1 MAPHPESRWGNLD
14 SLLKI
19 VTLSQ
24 HYAPE
29 PCDLRG
35 HALGRDLVAR
45 GHLVTALC
53 GLPNYPYGKL
63 YEGYRQRLWTR
74 EEMDGV
80 RVFRLPI
87 FPDHS
92 LSTKRRAAHYLSFAA
107 SASILGP
114 LLCGRADAMWVYH
127 PPLTVGIPAKWISL
141 LRRVPFVYEI
151 QDLWPDT
158 LIASGVAA
166 ESRAI
171 RWLEGLA
178 AKVYRAASAIVVQ
191 SPGFRTKLIERGVP
205 ANKLV
210 FVPNWADE
218 DRFRPVPRD
227 PEVGRAHGL
236 AGRFNVMFA
245 GNMGPAQALD
255 SVLVAASLLS
265 DLPDVQMVLVGDGV
279 SYEQLR
285 ADAEGLSN
293 VRFLG
298 RKPVEE
304 MAGLYAWADVLL
316 IHLRDEPLFRITI
329 PGKTMS
335 YLACGRPI
343 LCAVAGDAAQIVSDA
358 RAGVLCPPENPEALA
373 QAIRDLHRMP
383 TEQREELGAN
393 GRSEFLR
400 KYTKQILVDTYERLL
415 ADVAA
420 RRAIED
426 GLSNQSIEPE
436 EATCGP
442 RA

>member
-1 MAPHPESRWGNLD
+1 LR
-14 SLLKI
+14 I

-35 HALGRDLVAR
+35 HALGRELVAR
-45 GHLVTALC
+45 GHQVTALC

-63 YEGYRQRLWTR
+63 YRGYRQRPWTR

-92 LSTKRRAAHYLSFAA
+92 LSAKRRAAHYLSFAA
-107 SASILGP
+107 SASLLGP
-114 LLCGRADAMWVYH
+114 MLCGRADAMWVYH
-127 PPLTVGIPAKWISL
+127 PPLTTGIPARWVSS

-158 LIASGVAA
+158 LIASGVVA

-178 AKVYRAASAIVVQ
+178 AKVYRAASVIVVQ

-205 ANKLV
+205 ADKLV

-218 DRFRPVPRD
+218 DLFRPVSRD

-236 AGRFNVMFA
+236 EGRFNVMFA
-245 GNMGPAQALD
+245 GNMGPAQALN
-255 SVLVAASLLS
+255 SVLEAAALVA

-279 SYEQLR
+279 SYPQLK
-285 ADAEGLSN
+285 ADAQGLTN

-298 RKPVEE
+298 RKPVKE
-304 MAGLYAWADVLL
+304 MAGLYAWADALL

-343 LCAVAGDAAQIVSDA
+343 VCAMAGDAAQIVSDA
-358 RAGVLCPPENPEALA
+358 RAGVLCPPESPEALA
-373 QAIRDLHRMP
+373 QAIRDLYRMP
-383 TEQREELGAN
+383 VEQREEMGAN

-400 KYTKQILVDTYERLL
+400 KYTKKVLVDTYERLL
-415 ADVAA
+415 TDVAA
-420 RRAIED
+420 RRAIE
-426 GLSNQSIEPE
+426 GSPSSRETEPE

>member
-1 MAPHPESRWGNLD
+1 MR
-14 SLLKI
+14 I

-29 PCDLRG
+29 PCDLRA
-35 HALGRDLVAR
+35 HALGRELVVR
-45 GHLVTALC
+45 GHRVTALC

-63 YEGYRQRLWTR
+63 YDGYRQRLWTR

-92 LSTKRRAAHYLSFAA
+92 LSTKRRAMHYLSFAA
-107 SASILGP
+107 SASLLGSV
-114 LLCGRADAMWVYH
+114 LCGRADVMWVYH
-127 PPLTVGIPAKWISL
+127 PPLTTSIPARWISR
-141 LRRVPFVYEI
+141 LRRIPFVYEI

-166 ESRAI
+166 DSRAI
-171 RWLEGLA
+171 RWLEGVA

-191 SPGFRTKLIERGVP
+191 SPGFRTKLIGRGVP
-205 ANKLV
+205 AEKLV

-218 DRFRPVPRD
+218 DLFRPVARD
-227 PEVGRAHGL
+227 PEVGASYGL
-236 AGRFNVMFA
+236 RGRFNVMFA

-255 SVLVAASLLS
+255 TVLQAAALLTG
-265 DLPDVQMVLVGDGV
+265 LPEVQVVLVGDGV
-279 SYEQLR
+279 CYERLKTESR
-285 ADAEGLSN
+285 GLTN
-293 VRFLG
+293 LRFLG
-298 RKPVEE
+298 RKPAGE

-335 YLACGRPI
+335 YLACGRPV
-343 LCAVAGDAAQIVSDA
+343 LCAVAGDASQIVSDA
-358 RAGVLCPPENPEALA
+358 KAGLLCPPENPEALA
-373 QAIRDLHRMP
+373 QAIRDLYRMP
-383 TEQREELGAN
+383 AEQREELGAN
-393 GRSEFLR
+393 GRMEFLR
-400 KYTKQILVDTYERLL
+400 KYTKKVLVDTYERLL
-415 ADVAA
+415 TDVAA
-420 RRAIED
+420 RRVIE
-426 GLSNQSIEPE
+426 GSHSSQTCEPE
-436 EATCGP
+436 EAVCGP